1 MAVSEKAV
9 RPCSSSSSG
18 LDPLLKDLTEK
29 KLSFRR
35 NVASLASELK
45 DVRHKLASQEQLFT
59 RESQTREVS
68 KFLLLANFY
77 LQHGLQSYKFGLTR
91 ERTLQVAE
99 TKARSMEEE
108 VSKLQKCLLDKD
120 EQLNAT
126 RGITEHYLD
135 DLDDLKSRLSV
146 TQATAEA
153 SAASAM
159 SAQAQCLS
167 LLKELNE
174 KDRSLKEH
182 ELRVNKLGEQLGLLQ
197 KDLEARELSQRQLKD
212 EVLRIETDIMGAV
225 SRAGSSK
232 DNELLKVLSDVSPR
246 NIENIGKHLNTKD
259 TEIARLRDEIRIL
272 SAHWTNK
279 TKELESQLEK
289 QRRTDQELKKRVLK
303 LEFCLQESRSQ
314 IRKLQ
319 RLGEKRDKQLKE
331 LKDQMAMK
339 QPDGPRRD
347 EGKKPFWENDT
358 FKFVAGM
365 SMLVVMVLAK
375 R

>member
-29 KLSFRR
+29 KLRFRR

-59 RESQTREVS
+59 RESQTRE
-68 KFLLLANFY
+68 
-77 LQHGLQSYKFGLTR
+77 HGLQSYKFGLTR

-108 VSKLQKCLLDKD
+108 
-120 EQLNAT
+120 
-126 RGITEHYLD
+126 YLD

-279 TKELESQLEK
+279 TKELESQTLFSLQFSSLEK

>member
-1 MAVSEKAV
+1 MSVLERAARS
-9 RPCSSSSSG
+9 CSTSSPD

-45 DVRHKLASQEQLFT
+45 DVRNKLASQEQLFT
-59 RESQTREVS
+59 RESQTR
-68 KFLLLANFY
+68 K
-77 LQHGLQSYKFGLTR
+77 
-91 ERTLQVAE
+91 VAE

-120 EQLNAT
+120 EQLRAT
-126 RGITEHYLD
+126 TGSTEQYLH
-135 DLDDLKSRLSV
+135 DLDELRSRMSV

-153 SAASAM
+153 SAASAK
-159 SAQAQCLS
+159 SAESQCLS

-182 ELRVNKLGEQLGLLQ
+182 ELRVNKLGEQLALLQ
-197 KDLEARELSQRQLKD
+197 KDLEAREFSQRQLKD
-212 EVLRIETDIMGAV
+212 EVLRIETDIMDAV
-225 SRAGSSK
+225 SKAGSKK
-232 DNELLKVLSDVSPR
+232 DNELLKILSDVSPR
-246 NIENIGKHLNTKD
+246 NVENISKHLNAKD

-319 RLGEKRDKQLKE
+319 RVGEKRDKQLKE
-331 LKDQMAMK
+331 LKDQVVAK
-339 QPDGPRRD
+339 HPNGSRHDYNSD
-347 EGKKPFWENDT
+347 DSKHNFWESQG
-358 FKFVAGM
+358 FKFVASM
-365 SMLVVMVLAK
+365 SMLALVILTK

>member
-1 MAVSEKAV
+1 MSVSEKAV
-9 RPCSSSSSG
+9 RSCSASSSD

-45 DVRHKLASQEQLFT
+45 DVRNKLASQEQLFT
-59 RESQTREVS
+59 RESQTR
-68 KFLLLANFY
+68 K
-77 LQHGLQSYKFGLTR
+77 
-91 ERTLQVAE
+91 VAE
-99 TKARSMEEE
+99 TKARTMEEE

-120 EQLNAT
+120 EQLLAT
-126 RGITEHYLD
+126 IGSTEKYLH
-135 DLDDLKSRLSV
+135 DLDDLRSQLSV

-153 SAASAM
+153 SAASSK
-159 SAQAQCLS
+159 SAQSQCLS

-197 KDLEARELSQRQLKD
+197 KDLQARELSQRQLKD
-212 EVLRIETDIMGAV
+212 EVLRIETDIMDTV
-225 SRAGSSK
+225 VKAGSNK
-232 DNELLKVLSDVSPR
+232 DNELLKILSDVSPR
-246 NIENIGKHLNTKD
+246 NIENISKHLNAKD
-259 TEIARLRDEIRIL
+259 AEIARLRDEIRIL

-319 RLGEKRDKQLKE
+319 RAGEKRDKQLKE
-331 LKDQMAMK
+331 LKDQVAVK
-339 QPDGPRRD
+339 QPNGPRHDDGDDRHN
-347 EGKKPFWENDT
+347 FWESQS
-358 FKFVAGM
+358 FKFVASM
-365 SMLVVMVLAK
+365 SMLALVILTK

>member
-1 MAVSEKAV
+1 MAVSDKAV

-29 KLSFRR
+29 KLIFRR

-59 RESQTREVS
+59 RESQTRE
-68 KFLLLANFY
+68 
-77 LQHGLQSYKFGLTR
+77 HGLQSYKFDLTR

-108 VSKLQKCLLDKD
+108 
-120 EQLNAT
+120 
-126 RGITEHYLD
+126 YLD

-246 NIENIGKHLNTKD
+246 NIENISKHLNTKD

-339 QPDGPRRD
+339 QPNGPRHD

>member
-1 MAVSEKAV
+1 M
-9 RPCSSSSSG
+9 
-18 LDPLLKDLTEK
+18 
-29 KLSFRR
+29 
-35 NVASLASELK
+35 
-45 DVRHKLASQEQLFT
+45 Q
-59 RESQTREVS
+59 
-68 KFLLLANFY
+68 
-77 LQHGLQSYKFGLTR
+77 
-91 ERTLQVAE
+91 
-99 TKARSMEEE
+99 
-108 VSKLQKCLLDKD
+108 
-120 EQLNAT
+120 
-126 RGITEHYLD
+126 YLD

-174 KDRSLKEH
+174 KDRSLKDH

-246 NIENIGKHLNTKD
+246 NIENISKHLNSKD

-279 TKELESQLEK
+279 TKELESQVSCLPCIHK
-289 QRRTDQELKKRVLK
+289 ITKCCLKFFRRHCSHCNEAL
-303 LEFCLQESRSQ
+303 
-314 IRKLQ
+314 
-319 RLGEKRDKQLKE
+319 
-331 LKDQMAMK
+331 
-339 QPDGPRRD
+339 
-347 EGKKPFWENDT
+347 
-358 FKFVAGM
+358 
-365 SMLVVMVLAK
+365 
-375 R
+375 

>member
-9 RPCSSSSSG
+9 RPCSSSSSD

-59 RESQTREVS
+59 RESQTR
-68 KFLLLANFY
+68 K
-77 LQHGLQSYKFGLTR
+77 
-91 ERTLQVAE
+91 VAE

-108 VSKLQKCLLDKD
+108 VCKLQKCLLDKD
-120 EQLNAT
+120 ELLRAR

-135 DLDDLKSRLSV
+135 DLDDLKSQLSV

-153 SAASAM
+153 SAASAK
-159 SAQAQCLS
+159 SAQSQCLS

-182 ELRVNKLGEQLGLLQ
+182 ELRVNKLGEQVGILQ

-212 EVLRIETDIMGAV
+212 EVLRIETDIMDAV
-225 SRAGSSK
+225 SRAGSNK

-246 NIENIGKHLNTKD
+246 NIENISKHLNTKD

-339 QPDGPRRD
+339 QPNGPRRD
-347 EGKKPFWENDT
+347 EDKPFWEKDT
-358 FKFVAGM
+358 FKFVASM
-365 SMLVVMVLAK
+365 SMLAVMVLAK